1 MRNFNLKRFLIDNIV
16 TIIFLTLTIA
26 GILIAKQPIHI
37 LVNDIVSRFARNAF
51 LVLSLIIPVLAGMG
65 LNFGIVIGAMAAQA
79 AVIFV
84 TDMGIN
90 GIGGLLLA
98 MVLSIPLSII
108 LGWMIGKL
116 LNKTRGLEMITSLLL
131 SLFAQG
137 VWLLIYL
144 AMMGRFI
151 PVRTQELLIPGG
163 IGIRNTVNLGD
174 GQGMGIKYALD
185 NLSSLPFFLAMTIFL
200 GILSVYY
207 LVKYLRSNR
216 RLPQRDRFL
225 LFPLA
230 FSLVAMV
237 VMFLGH
243 ATMIY
248 PASVLR
254 LNEVTVPMVTV
265 GIIILMGLFINWL
278 INTKLGQD
286 FRSVGQS
293 QAIAGVSG
301 INVDKTRIIAM
312 ITSTIMA
319 ALGHIVL
326 LENLGVLNT
335 YGSHVSI
342 GLYSVAALLVGGAT
356 VNRATVGQAFLGV
369 IMFHTLFY
377 IAPFA
382 GKVLLSDAQ
391 YGEYFRNIIAY
402 GAIGLSLVLYAWKQA
417 NSQGAAQAIPVPP
430 PPTSGVS
437 TTTDSTTS
445 S

>member
-1 MRNFNLKRFLIDNIV
+1 MRNFSLKRFFIDNIV

-26 GILIAKQPIHI
+26 GILIAQQPIHI
-37 LVNDIVSRFARNAF
+37 LVNDIVRRFARNTF
-51 LVLSLIIPVLAGMG
+51 LVLALIIPVLAGMG
-65 LNFGIVIGAMAAQA
+65 LNFGIVVGAMAAQA

-84 TDMGIN
+84 ADMGWN
-90 GIGGLLLA
+90 GLFGLSMAILI
-98 MVLSIPLSII
+98 SIPISII

-144 AMMGRFI
+144 ALMGRFI
-151 PVRTQELLIPGG
+151 PIRTKELLIPGG

-174 GQGMGIKYALD
+174 GMGTGIKYSLA
-185 NLSSLPFFLAMTIFL
+185 NLSQMPFFLAMTVFL
-200 GILSVYY
+200 GILSLIY
-207 LVKYLRSNR
+207 LVRYLRSKQIKG
-216 RLPQRDRFL
+216 QRDKWL
-225 LFPLA
+225 LIPLA
-230 FSLVAMV
+230 VSLLGTLI
-237 VMFLGH
+237 MFLGH
-243 ATMIY
+243 STMLY
-248 PASVLR
+248 PASILR
-254 LNEVTVPMVTV
+254 LNEVDIPMVTY
-265 GIIILMGLFINWL
+265 GLIILVGLFVNWL

-293 QAIAGVSG
+293 QSIAAVSG
-301 INVDKTRIIAM
+301 INVDRTRIIAM
-312 ITSTIMA
+312 ITSTVMA
-319 ALGHIVL
+319 AMGHIFL

-369 IMFHTLFY
+369 LLFHTLFY

-382 GKVLLSDAQ
+382 GKVLLNDAQ
-391 YGEYFRNIIAY
+391 NGEYFRNIVAY

-417 NSQGAAQAIPVPP
+417 NHAHNKAMRPEGDDASPATIDLSAD
-430 PPTSGVS
+430 TE
-437 TTTDSTTS
+437 
-445 S
+445 

>member
-1 MRNFNLKRFLIDNIV
+1 MRNFSLKRFFIDNIV

-26 GILIAKQPIHI
+26 GILIAQQPIHI
-37 LVNDIVSRFARNAF
+37 LVNDIVRRFARNTF
-51 LVLSLIIPVLAGMG
+51 LVLALIIPVLAGMG
-65 LNFGIVIGAMAAQA
+65 LNFGIVVGAMAAQA

-84 TDMGIN
+84 ADMGWN
-90 GIGGLLLA
+90 GLFGLSMAILI
-98 MVLSIPLSII
+98 SIPISII

-144 AMMGRFI
+144 ALMGRFI
-151 PVRTQELLIPGG
+151 PIRTKELLIPGG

-174 GQGMGIKYALD
+174 GMGTGIKYSLA
-185 NLSSLPFFLAMTIFL
+185 NLSQMPFFLAMTVFL
-200 GILSVYY
+200 GILSLIY
-207 LVKYLRSNR
+207 LVRYLRSKQIKG
-216 RLPQRDRFL
+216 QRDKWL
-225 LFPLA
+225 LIPLA
-230 FSLVAMV
+230 VSLLGTLI
-237 VMFLGH
+237 MFLGH
-243 ATMIY
+243 STTLY
-248 PASVLR
+248 PASILR
-254 LNEVTVPMVTV
+254 LNEVDIPMVTY
-265 GIIILMGLFINWL
+265 GLIILVGLFVNWL

-293 QAIAGVSG
+293 QSIAAVSG
-301 INVDKTRIIAM
+301 INVDRTRIIAM
-312 ITSTIMA
+312 ITSTVMA
-319 ALGHIVL
+319 AMGHIFL

-369 IMFHTLFY
+369 LLFHTLFY

-382 GKVLLSDAQ
+382 GKVLLNDAQ
-391 YGEYFRNIIAY
+391 NGEYFRNIVAY

-417 NSQGAAQAIPVPP
+417 NHAQNKAMRPEGDDASPATIDLSAD
-430 PPTSGVS
+430 TE
-437 TTTDSTTS
+437 
-445 S
+445 

>member
-1 MRNFNLKRFLIDNIV
+1 MRNFSLKRFFIDNIV

-26 GILIAKQPIHI
+26 GILIAQQPIHI
-37 LVNDIVSRFARNAF
+37 LVNDIVRRFARNTF
-51 LVLSLIIPVLAGMG
+51 LVLALIIPVLAGMG
-65 LNFGIVIGAMAAQA
+65 LNFGIVVGAMAAQA

-84 TDMGIN
+84 ADMGWN
-90 GIGGLLLA
+90 GLFGLSMAILI
-98 MVLSIPLSII
+98 SIPISII

-144 AMMGRFI
+144 ALMGRFI
-151 PVRTQELLIPGG
+151 PIRTKELLIPGG

-174 GQGMGIKYALD
+174 GMGTGIKYSLA
-185 NLSSLPFFLAMTIFL
+185 NLSQMPFFLAMTVFL
-200 GILSVYY
+200 GILSLIY
-207 LVKYLRSNR
+207 LVRYLRSKQIKG
-216 RLPQRDRFL
+216 QRDKWL
-225 LFPLA
+225 LIPLA
-230 FSLVAMV
+230 VSLLGTLI
-237 VMFLGH
+237 MFLGH
-243 ATMIY
+243 STMLY
-248 PASVLR
+248 PASILR
-254 LNEVTVPMVTV
+254 LNEVDIPMVTY
-265 GIIILMGLFINWL
+265 GLIILVGLFINWL

-293 QAIAGVSG
+293 QSIAAVSG
-301 INVDKTRIIAM
+301 INVDRTRIIAM
-312 ITSTIMA
+312 ITSTVMA
-319 ALGHIVL
+319 AMGHIFL

-369 IMFHTLFY
+369 LLFHTLFY

-382 GKVLLSDAQ
+382 GKVLLNDAQ
-391 YGEYFRNIIAY
+391 NGEYFRNIVAY

-417 NSQGAAQAIPVPP
+417 NHAQNKAMRPEGDDASPATIDLSAD
-430 PPTSGVS
+430 TE
-437 TTTDSTTS
+437 
-445 S
+445 

>member
-1 MRNFNLKRFLIDNIV
+1 MRNFNLKRFFIDNIV

-26 GILIAKQPIHI
+26 GILIAQQPIHI
-37 LVNDIVSRFARNAF
+37 LVNDIVRRFARNTF
-51 LVLSLIIPVLAGMG
+51 LVLALIIPVLAGMG
-65 LNFGIVIGAMAAQA
+65 LNFGIVVGAMAAQA

-84 TDMGIN
+84 ADMGWN
-90 GIGGLLLA
+90 GLFGLSMAILI
-98 MVLSIPLSII
+98 SIPISII

-144 AMMGRFI
+144 ALMGRFI
-151 PVRTQELLIPGG
+151 PIRTKELLIPGG

-174 GQGMGIKYALD
+174 GMGTGIKYSLA
-185 NLSSLPFFLAMTIFL
+185 NLSQMPFFLAMTVFL
-200 GILSVYY
+200 GILSLIY
-207 LVKYLRSNR
+207 LVRYLRSKQIKG
-216 RLPQRDRFL
+216 QRDKWL
-225 LFPLA
+225 LIPLA
-230 FSLVAMV
+230 VSLLGTLI
-237 VMFLGH
+237 MFLGH
-243 ATMIY
+243 STMLY
-248 PASVLR
+248 PASILR
-254 LNEVTVPMVTV
+254 LNEVDIPMVTY
-265 GIIILMGLFINWL
+265 GLIILVGLFINWL

-293 QAIAGVSG
+293 QSIAAVSG
-301 INVDKTRIIAM
+301 INVDRTRIIAM
-312 ITSTIMA
+312 ITSTVMA
-319 ALGHIVL
+319 AMGHIFL

-369 IMFHTLFY
+369 LLFHTLFY

-382 GKVLLSDAQ
+382 GKVLLNDAQ
-391 YGEYFRNIIAY
+391 NGEYFRNIVAY

-417 NSQGAAQAIPVPP
+417 NHAQNKAMRPEGDDASPATIDLSAD
-430 PPTSGVS
+430 TE
-437 TTTDSTTS
+437 
-445 S
+445 

>member
-1 MRNFNLKRFLIDNIV
+1 MRNFSLKRFFIDNIV

-26 GILIAKQPIHI
+26 GILIAQQPIHI
-37 LVNDIVSRFARNAF
+37 LVNDIVRRFARNTF
-51 LVLSLIIPVLAGMG
+51 LVLALIIPVLAGMG
-65 LNFGIVIGAMAAQA
+65 LNFGIVVGAMAAQA

-84 TDMGIN
+84 ADMGWN
-90 GIGGLLLA
+90 GLFGLSMAILI
-98 MVLSIPLSII
+98 SIPISII

-144 AMMGRFI
+144 ALMGRFI
-151 PVRTQELLIPGG
+151 PIRTKELLIPGG

-174 GQGMGIKYALD
+174 GMGTGIKYSLA
-185 NLSSLPFFLAMTIFL
+185 NLSQMPFFLAMTVFL
-200 GILSVYY
+200 GILSLIY
-207 LVKYLRSNR
+207 LVRYLRSKQIKG
-216 RLPQRDRFL
+216 QRDKWL
-225 LFPLA
+225 LIPLA
-230 FSLVAMV
+230 VSLLGTLI
-237 VMFLGH
+237 MFLGH
-243 ATMIY
+243 STMLY
-248 PASVLR
+248 PASILR
-254 LNEVTVPMVTV
+254 LNEVDIPMVTY
-265 GIIILMGLFINWL
+265 GLIILVGLFVNWL

-293 QAIAGVSG
+293 QSIAAVSG
-301 INVDKTRIIAM
+301 INVDRTRIIAM
-312 ITSTIMA
+312 ITSTVMA
-319 ALGHIVL
+319 AMGHIFL

-369 IMFHTLFY
+369 LLFHTLFY

-382 GKVLLSDAQ
+382 GKVLLNDAQ
-391 YGEYFRNIIAY
+391 NGEYFRNIVAY

-417 NSQGAAQAIPVPP
+417 NHAQNKAMRPEGDDAAPATIDLSAD
-430 PPTSGVS
+430 TE
-437 TTTDSTTS
+437 
-445 S
+445 

>member
-1 MRNFNLKRFLIDNIV
+1 MRNFSLKRFFIDNIV

-26 GILIAKQPIHI
+26 GILIAQQPIHI
-37 LVNDIVSRFARNAF
+37 LVNDIVRRFARNTF
-51 LVLSLIIPVLAGMG
+51 LVLALIIPVLAGMG
-65 LNFGIVIGAMAAQA
+65 LNFGIVVGAMAAQA

-84 TDMGIN
+84 ADMGWD
-90 GIGGLLLA
+90 GLFGLSMAILI
-98 MVLSIPLSII
+98 SIPISII

-144 AMMGRFI
+144 ALMGRFI
-151 PVRTQELLIPGG
+151 PIRTKELLIPGG

-174 GQGMGIKYALD
+174 GMGTGIKYSLA
-185 NLSSLPFFLAMTIFL
+185 NLSQMPFFLAMTVFL
-200 GILSVYY
+200 GILSLIY
-207 LVKYLRSNR
+207 LVRYLRSKQIKG
-216 RLPQRDRFL
+216 QRDKWL
-225 LFPLA
+225 LIPLA
-230 FSLVAMV
+230 VSLLGTLI
-237 VMFLGH
+237 MFLGH
-243 ATMIY
+243 STMLY
-248 PASVLR
+248 PASILR
-254 LNEVTVPMVTV
+254 LNEVDIPMVTY
-265 GIIILMGLFINWL
+265 GLIILVGLFVNWL

-293 QAIAGVSG
+293 QSIAAVSG
-301 INVDKTRIIAM
+301 INVDRTRIIAM
-312 ITSTIMA
+312 ITSTVMA
-319 ALGHIVL
+319 AMGHIFL

-369 IMFHTLFY
+369 LLFHTLFY

-382 GKVLLSDAQ
+382 GKVLLNDAQ
-391 YGEYFRNIIAY
+391 NGEYFRNIVAY

-417 NSQGAAQAIPVPP
+417 NHAQNKAMRPEGDDASPATIDLSAD
-430 PPTSGVS
+430 TE
-437 TTTDSTTS
+437 
-445 S
+445 

>member
-1 MRNFNLKRFLIDNIV
+1 MRNFSLKRFFIDNIV

-26 GILIAKQPIHI
+26 GILIAQQPIHI
-37 LVNDIVSRFARNAF
+37 LVNDIVRRFARNTF
-51 LVLSLIIPVLAGMG
+51 LVLALIIPVLAGMG
-65 LNFGIVIGAMAAQA
+65 LNFGIVVGAMAAQA

-84 TDMGIN
+84 ADMGWN
-90 GIGGLLLA
+90 GLFGLSMAILI
-98 MVLSIPLSII
+98 SIPISII

-144 AMMGRFI
+144 ALMGRFI
-151 PVRTQELLIPGG
+151 PIRTKELLIPGG

-174 GQGMGIKYALD
+174 GMGTGIKYSLA
-185 NLSSLPFFLAMTIFL
+185 NLSQMPFFLAMTVFL
-200 GILSVYY
+200 GILSLIY
-207 LVKYLRSNR
+207 LVRYLRSKQIKG
-216 RLPQRDRFL
+216 QRDKWL
-225 LFPLA
+225 LIPLA
-230 FSLVAMV
+230 VSLLGTLI
-237 VMFLGH
+237 MFLGH
-243 ATMIY
+243 STMLY
-248 PASVLR
+248 PASILR
-254 LNEVTVPMVTV
+254 LNEVDIPMVTY
-265 GIIILMGLFINWL
+265 GLIILVGLFVNWL

-293 QAIAGVSG
+293 QSIAAVSG
-301 INVDKTRIIAM
+301 INVDRTRIIAM
-312 ITSTIMA
+312 ITSTVMA
-319 ALGHIVL
+319 AMGHIFL

-369 IMFHTLFY
+369 LLFHTLFY

-382 GKVLLSDAQ
+382 GKVLLNDAQ
-391 YGEYFRNIIAY
+391 NGEYFRNIVAY

-417 NSQGAAQAIPVPP
+417 NHAHNKAMRPEGDDAAPATIDLSAD
-430 PPTSGVS
+430 TE
-437 TTTDSTTS
+437 
-445 S
+445 

>member
-1 MRNFNLKRFLIDNIV
+1 MRNFSLKRFFIDNIV

-26 GILIAKQPIHI
+26 GILIAQQPIHI
-37 LVNDIVSRFARNAF
+37 LVNDIVRRFARNTF
-51 LVLSLIIPVLAGMG
+51 LVLALIIPVLAGMG
-65 LNFGIVIGAMAAQA
+65 LNFGIVVGAMAAQA

-84 TDMGIN
+84 ADMGWN
-90 GIGGLLLA
+90 GLFGLSMAILI
-98 MVLSIPLSII
+98 SIPISII

-144 AMMGRFI
+144 ALMGRFI
-151 PVRTQELLIPGG
+151 PIRTKELLIPGG

-174 GQGMGIKYALD
+174 GMGTGIKYSLA
-185 NLSSLPFFLAMTIFL
+185 NLSQMPFFLAMTVFL
-200 GILSVYY
+200 GILSLIY
-207 LVKYLRSNR
+207 LVRYLRSKQIKG
-216 RLPQRDRFL
+216 QRDKWL
-225 LFPLA
+225 LIPLA
-230 FSLVAMV
+230 VSLLGTLI
-237 VMFLGH
+237 MFLGH
-243 ATMIY
+243 STMLY
-248 PASVLR
+248 PASILR
-254 LNEVTVPMVTV
+254 LNEVDIPMVTY
-265 GIIILMGLFINWL
+265 GLIILVGLFVNWL

-293 QAIAGVSG
+293 QSIAAVSG
-301 INVDKTRIIAM
+301 INVDRTRIIAM
-312 ITSTIMA
+312 ITSTVMA
-319 ALGHIVL
+319 AMGHIFL

-369 IMFHTLFY
+369 LLFHTLFY

-382 GKVLLSDAQ
+382 GKVLLNDAQ
-391 YGEYFRNIIAY
+391 NGEYFRNIVAY

-417 NSQGAAQAIPVPP
+417 NHAQNKAMRPEGDDASPATIDLSAD
-430 PPTSGVS
+430 TE
-437 TTTDSTTS
+437 
-445 S
+445 

>member
-1 MRNFNLKRFLIDNIV
+1 MRNFSLKRFFIDNIV

-26 GILIAKQPIHI
+26 GILIAQQPIHI
-37 LVNDIVSRFARNAF
+37 LVNDIVRRFARNTF
-51 LVLSLIIPVLAGMG
+51 LVLALIIPVLAGMG
-65 LNFGIVIGAMAAQA
+65 LNFGIVVGAMAAQA

-84 TDMGIN
+84 ADMGWN
-90 GIGGLLLA
+90 GLFGLSMAILI
-98 MVLSIPLSII
+98 SIPISII

-144 AMMGRFI
+144 ALMGRFI
-151 PVRTQELLIPGG
+151 PIRSKELLIPGG

-174 GQGMGIKYALD
+174 GMGTGIKYSLT
-185 NLSSLPFFLAMTIFL
+185 NLSQMPFFLAMTVFL
-200 GILSVYY
+200 GILSLIY
-207 LVKYLRSNR
+207 LVRYLRSKQIKG
-216 RLPQRDRFL
+216 QRDKWL
-225 LFPLA
+225 LIPLA
-230 FSLVAMV
+230 VSLLGTLI
-237 VMFLGH
+237 MFLGH
-243 ATMIY
+243 STMLY
-248 PASVLR
+248 PASILR
-254 LNEVTVPMVTV
+254 LNEVDIPMVTY
-265 GIIILMGLFINWL
+265 GLIILVGLFINWL

-293 QAIAGVSG
+293 QSIAAVSG
-301 INVDKTRIIAM
+301 INVDRTRIIAM
-312 ITSTIMA
+312 ITSTVMA
-319 ALGHIVL
+319 AMGHIFL

-369 IMFHTLFY
+369 LLFHTLFY

-382 GKVLLSDAQ
+382 GKVLLNDAQ
-391 YGEYFRNIIAY
+391 NGEYFRNIVAY

-417 NSQGAAQAIPVPP
+417 NHAQNKAMHPEGDDASPATIDLSAD
-430 PPTSGVS
+430 TE
-437 TTTDSTTS
+437 
-445 S
+445 